1 MRQTPLALAAA
12 ACFLILVAQ
21 PVWAQEAQ
29 QIVVTGGFINTLG
42 ADATKSGVPARDT
55 PITVSNYTDAFI
67 KAIESPN
74 VGDLY
79 GYMTGIQR
87 AGNTG
92 VDINIRGFTTGQAD
106 KNTILTNGLPG
117 LPGRFGSPPI
127 SGTDHIEVVKGASAV
142 LYGQAQPGG
151 FVNIITKKPE
161 PVFGAVIDLRTSS
174 YATSQLHGNK
184 SSGNGAVDL
193 TGPIDAAEM
202 FSYRVIGEISE
213 RNLFR
218 DFSHERVQ
226 YAAPSLQWK
235 IGPRTTALAALEY
248 RHSQTSY
255 DTFLVVPNRD
265 INLVA
270 PITTHYQTP
279 TDYQTEEGHTFTL
292 SLEHQFANKVKF
304 RAAARSV
311 RTADLASGFDVNAI
325 RPNLQDVQM
334 RARGQFNRRTYD
346 FADINVLAPFQTWGI
361 GHQALLGVNVGRD
374 STNFNRTQFFNGA
387 TCPGATCLDESIY
400 TPQIRTPAL
409 PALLTLPAVN
419 PTTPANLNDRYTVS
433 KASGIYATDLVT
445 LTEQWKLSLGA
456 RKTHDSQV
464 QSELKIP
471 NTPATSVSYDS
482 TQPFAG
488 IIFQPD
494 KAWSLYASYSTSFVP
509 VASTNQDV
517 KGGHDFKPVQ
527 GKQVEFGV
535 KGELMK
541 GRLNPTL
548 SIFRIRN
555 ENAVSAATCN
565 AGVGGT
571 CSAQLGAQESKG
583 LEFEL
588 DYRVTQG
595 LHTAL
600 GYSYTDAKV
609 ISSADATQPG
619 ARLANSAK
627 NSFHIWTSYEIASV
641 PGLSTGLGV
650 VYVGDRAGNLPTAG
664 VALNQKIID
673 LPAYTTVDL
682 GVYYSWDRYKFA
694 FKVGNLFDKRYYE
707 STGFTADLNLFPGA
721 PRNLSLSLRTSF

>member
-1 MRQTPLALAAA
+1 MRQAPLALAAA
-12 ACFLILVAQ
+12 ACFPVFFAQ
-21 PVWAQEAQ
+21 PAWSQETQ
-29 QIVVTGGFINTLG
+29 QIVVKGSYINTLG
-42 ADATKSGVPARDT
+42 ADATKSGVAARDT

-117 LPGRFGSPPI
+117 LPGRFGSPPV

-161 PVFGAVIDLRTSS
+161 PIFGGVVDLRTST
-174 YATSQLHGNK
+174 YATSNLHGNK
-184 SSGNGAVDL
+184 SGGNGSVDL
-193 TGPIDAAEM
+193 TGPIDKDGTLSFRA
-202 FSYRVIGEISE
+202 IGEISD

-226 YAAPSLQWK
+226 YAAPSLQWQ
-235 IGPRTTALAALEY
+235 IGPKTTALAAMEY

-270 PITTHYQTP
+270 PFTTHYQTP
-279 TDYQTEEGHTFTL
+279 ADYQTEEGHTFTL
-292 SLEHQFANKVKF
+292 SLEHQFANKVKL
-304 RAAARSV
+304 RVAARSV
-311 RTADLASGFDVNAI
+311 RTVDLASGFDVNAI
-325 RPNLQDVQM
+325 RANFQDVQL
-334 RARGQFNRRTYD
+334 RARGQYNQRTYD
-346 FADINVLAPFQTWGI
+346 FLDINVLAPFQTGGI
-361 GHQALLGVNVGRD
+361 AHQALLGVNLGRD

-387 TCPGATCLDESIY
+387 TCPASPCLDVNIY
-400 TPQIRTPAL
+400 TPQIRTPAI
-409 PALLTLPAVN
+409 PALSSIPAVN
-419 PTTPANLNDRYTVS
+419 PATPANLNDRYTVS
-433 KASGIYATDLVT
+433 KATGFYATDLVT

-456 RKTHDSQV
+456 RKTHDSQT

-471 NTPATSVSYDS
+471 NTAQTSASYDS

-488 IIFQPD
+488 IIYQPSRE
-494 KAWSLYASYSTSFVP
+494 WSLYASYSTSFVP
-509 VASTNQDV
+509 VPSTNQDV
-517 KGGHDFKPVQ
+517 KGGRDFKPIQ
-527 GKQVEFGV
+527 GKQVELGV

-555 ENAVSAATCN
+555 ENALSAATCN
-565 AGVGGT
+565 AGVGGA

-588 DYRVTQG
+588 DYRVMQG
-595 LHTAL
+595 LHSAL

-609 ISSADATQPG
+609 ISSADVAQPG

-650 VYVGDRAGNLPTAG
+650 VYVGDRAGNLPTSG

-682 GVYYSWDRYKFA
+682 GVYYTWDRYKVA

-707 STGFTADLNLFPGA
+707 SAGFTADLNLFPGA
-721 PRNLSLSLRTSF
+721 PRNLSLSLRTTF